1 MHRSGRF
8 ALFAAVGVTM
18 FASAASATG
27 GDDYLVLPGPS
38 GLLPNL
44 PDAVVDL
51 KTRAGAELVDAHW
64 SFREAKIRETSF
76 REPGPDL
83 SPTGKPNKTYD
94 VTPRFGLPGFD
105 ESRWEAI
112 SADSLERRRAHG
124 KVSFAW
130 YGVNL
135 VLPKNI
141 GDFAISGATVVFEIV
156 VDDYAEVWVDGKLP
170 FVLGQRG
177 G

>member
-51 KTRAGAELVDAHW
+51 RTRTGAELVDAH
-64 SFREAKIRETSF
+64 
-76 REPGPDL
+76 
-83 SPTGKPNKTYD
+83 
-94 VTPRFGLPGFD
+94 
-105 ESRWEAI
+105 
-112 SADSLERRRAHG
+112 
-124 KVSFAW
+124 
-130 YGVNL
+130 
-135 VLPKNI
+135 
-141 GDFAISGATVVFEIV
+141 
-156 VDDYAEVWVDGKLP
+156 
-170 FVLGQRG
+170 
-177 G
+177 